1 MKNQYLETLKAT
13 FSDPE
18 NFSPE
23 KLQGLIQETLA
34 YFREMQEKLASKDP
48 AAREEAMK
56 TALEMKAALE
66 EQMEAICKLT
76 GLDPA
81 QLSSLADDT
90 SRLGPAE
97 KEAFESVK
105 KELNQLRPVA
115 TAHNVFK
122 KRVPKVGL
130 AG

>member
-13 FSDPE
+13 FSDPK

-34 YFREMQEKLASKDP
+34 TFKEMQEKLASKDP

-56 TALEMKAALE
+56 TALEMKSALE

-76 GLDPA
+76 GMDPA

-90 SRLGPAE
+90 SRMAPAE

-105 KELNQLRPVA
+105 EQLQTLRPVA
-115 TAHNVFK
+115 SAHNVFK